1 MNSNQPETTATI
13 LPSKNARL
21 VSLRRRFRLAAEQV
35 QPAVRANYA
44 SAQEYIAATQEQA
57 QVRKGVQALAMQ
69 LMKLDRS
76 NRLYW
81 ERQYDRY
88 DSCYSTF

>member
-1 MNSNQPETTATI
+1 MNNGNEATTVI

-21 VSLRRRFRLAAEQV
+21 VSLRKRFSAAAALI
-35 QPAVRANYA
+35 QPVVRANYA
-44 SAQEYIAATQEQA
+44 SGREYVDAVEGNALL
-57 QVRKGVQALAMQ
+57 RKNVQTLALQ
-69 LMKLDRS
+69 LVKLDRS

-88 DSCYSTF
+88 DSCYTQG